1 MRLLFVLLS
10 GERAGNG
17 SLRWIVVL
25 VQHDSISLSLSPSLF
40 LSLFINAHW
49 KFEAYR
55 GGEREKDLIH
65 INSFHIHIL
74 EHEDNVV
81 YVLFEKEIELIF
93 FWYNIEDI
101 NDWDL
106 KLLFFFF
113 YTLYEQQFVS
123 ILIRVASHLILMQ
136 YMHAYICMVNYVWM
150 NESI

>member
-1 MRLLFVLLS
+1 
-10 GERAGNG
+10 
-17 SLRWIVVL
+17 
-25 VQHDSISLSLSPSLF
+25 
-40 LSLFINAHW
+40 
-49 KFEAYR
+49 
-55 GGEREKDLIH
+55 
-65 INSFHIHIL
+65 
-74 EHEDNVV
+74 V